1 MTFTEDNGEYT
12 FKTESLVKTSE
23 IKFRCDMYVF
33 TTIIRDTEKYEK
45 SEICKL
51 EIKIL
56 LYIIQDGVIRQNFRD
71 KFQVDFF
78 LVIFLKFNS
87 YK

>member
-33 TTIIRDTEKYEK
+33 ITIIRDTEKYEK

-51 EIKIL
+51 KVRIL
-56 LYIIQDGVIRQNFRD
+56 LNIIQDGVIRQNFRD

-78 LVIFLKFNS
+78 SGDFFKI
-87 YK
+87 